1 MTKFQEGSLAIAKT
15 IEECRPEVVA
25 VYPITP
31 QTHIV
36 ESLAKLKAEKSVSY
50 EYITAESEL
59 SAASIVLGASA
70 SGARTY
76 TATSS
81 QGLLLMTEVLFNIA
95 GLRLPVVM
103 TCANRAVSAP
113 INIWNDQQDIMT
125 IRDAGWII
133 LFAESNQEAVDLH
146 IQAYKIAEKIS
157 LPVAVCVDGFALT
170 HTFEPIELRDQKN
183 IDKFL
188 PKYKPK
194 KETFLDPKNPIT
206 IGGLCAPSSYMLI
219 REGLHQDLLASKKI
233 IKEEFLKFNNLFSI
247 KKNVDDCKISD
258 GLIEYSGPS
267 NPELVFIASGSV
279 LGTIKSTYDYN
290 LRQKNKIGVLNIKCL
305 RPFPDEETV
314 NFISKIKPK
323 NIAIVDR
330 SISLG
335 QTGILFS
342 EIKTACYGKTE
353 IKIKNF
359 IMGLGGKDITPKD
372 IQNIVLNFKSKQNF
386 QFVL

>member
-1 MTKFQEGSLAIAKT
+1 MIKFQEGSETIAET
-15 IEECRPEVVA
+15 IRLCRPKVIA
-25 VYPITP
+25 AYPITP

-36 ESLAKLKAEKSVSY
+36 ESLARSNTKDF
-50 EYITAESEL
+50 EYILAESEM

-70 SGARTY
+70 TGVRTY

-81 QGLLLMTEVLFNIA
+81 QGLLLMTEVLFDIA

-113 INIWNDQQDIMT
+113 INIWNDEQDIMT

-133 LFAESNQEAVDLH
+133 LFAESNQQAADLH

-170 HTFEPIELRDQKN
+170 HTFEAVELRDQKM

-188 PKYKPK
+188 PKYQPK
-194 KETFLDPKNPIT
+194 KESFLDPENPVT
-206 IGGLCAPSSYMLI
+206 LGGLCTPATYMPI
-219 REGLHQDLLASKKI
+219 RKNMHQDLLTSKKI
-233 IKEEFLKFNNLFSI
+233 IKETFLKFNNLFSV
-247 KKNVDDCKISD
+247 KKIFGDCKISD
-258 GLIEYSGPS
+258 GLIEYSGPN

-290 LRQKNKIGVLNIKCL
+290 LRQKNKIGVLNIKSL
-305 RPFPDEETV
+305 RPFPDKEII

-323 NIAIVDR
+323 NIAVIDR

-342 EIKTACYGKTE
+342 EIKTACYGKAGV
-353 IKIKNF
+353 KIKNF
-359 IMGLGGKDITPKD
+359 IMGLGGKNITPKD
-372 IQNIVLNFKSKQNF
+372 IQNIVINFKSKSEF

>member
-1 MTKFQEGSLAIAKT
+1 
-15 IEECRPEVVA
+15 
-25 VYPITP
+25 
-31 QTHIV
+31 
-36 ESLAKLKAEKSVSY
+36 
-50 EYITAESEL
+50 
-59 SAASIVLGASA
+59 
-70 SGARTY
+70 
-76 TATSS
+76 
-81 QGLLLMTEVLFNIA
+81 
-95 GLRLPVVM
+95 
-103 TCANRAVSAP
+103 
-113 INIWNDQQDIMT
+113 
-125 IRDAGWII
+125 
-133 LFAESNQEAVDLH
+133 
-146 IQAYKIAEKIS
+146 
-157 LPVAVCVDGFALT
+157 
-170 HTFEPIELRDQKN
+170 
-183 IDKFL
+183 
-188 PKYKPK
+188 
-194 KETFLDPKNPIT
+194 
-206 IGGLCAPSSYMLI
+206 
-219 REGLHQDLLASKKI
+219 
-233 IKEEFLKFNNLFSI
+233 
-247 KKNVDDCKISD
+247 
-258 GLIEYSGPS
+258 
-267 NPELVFIASGSV
+267 

>member
-1 MTKFQEGSLAIAKT
+1 MIKFQEGSSAIAET
-15 IEECRPEVVA
+15 IKLCKPDVVA

-36 ESLAKLKAEKSVSY
+36 ENLAKFKAEKSVSC
-50 EYITAESEL
+50 EYVMAESEL

-70 SGARTY
+70 AGARTY

-113 INIWNDQQDIMT
+113 INIWNDEQDIMT

-133 LFAESNQEAVDLH
+133 LFAESNQQAVDLH
-146 IQAYKIAEKIS
+146 IQAYGIAEKIS

-170 HTFEPIELRDQKN
+170 HTFESIELRDQKTV
-183 IDKFL
+183 DKFL

-194 KETFLDPKNPIT
+194 KETFLDIQNPIT
-206 IGGLCAPSSYMLI
+206 IGGISPPESYMII
-219 REGLHQDLLASKKI
+219 REKLHQDLLTSKKI
-233 IKEEFLKFNNLFSI
+233 IKETFTKFNDLFLI
-247 KKNVDDCKISD
+247 KKNADDCKMSD
-258 GLIEYSGPS
+258 GLIEYIGPN
-267 NPELVFIASGSV
+267 NPNLVFIASGSV
-279 LGTIKSTYDYN
+279 LGTIKSAFDYN
-290 LRQKNKIGVLNIKCL
+290 LRQKNKIGVLEIKCL
-305 RPFPDEETV
+305 RPFPDEEIT
-314 NFISKIKPK
+314 NFILKIKPK
-323 NIAIVDR
+323 NIAVIDR

-335 QTGILFS
+335 QNGILFS
-342 EIKTACYGKTE
+342 EIKSACYGKTNVN
-353 IKIKNF
+353 IKNF
-359 IMGLGGKDITPKD
+359 IMGLGGKDITPEDIKD
-372 IQNIVLNFKSKQNF
+372 IALNFKMKQNF